1 MERFLKRHEGRI
13 KGNISGFDRI
23 LFRGT
28 LRSICYSK
36 GMEIWLSSR
45 GILMK
50 NFAPCAEQLSKQLK
64 EHARTLAE
72 KHGRPLL
79 YLESSKQSK
88 EDCAREIMK
97 EQGVEKGLIC
107 ILSCVESYRPIH
119 PISPED
125 SRLLAVLMQGEFLIQ
140 GFRNLDLRRRLEPSA
155 ERNPIARKKSA
166 ARMTRKLRLLRAHA
180 LIKKVSGTHYYR
192 LTKIGQLIASTALTF
207 REQDLAVLKAA

>member
-107 ILSCVESYRPIH
+107 ILSCVASCRPIH

-125 SRLLAVLMQGEFLIQ
+125 SRLLAVLMQGEFLIH

>member
-13 KGNISGFDRI
+13 KGIISGFDRI

-64 EHARTLAE
+64 EHARTLPE

-107 ILSCVESYRPIH
+107 ILSCVESCRSYTVRKDWKAKLIH
-119 PISPED
+119 LFLRERKWAGWLQSWARQVNPLS
-125 SRLLAVLMQGEFLIQ
+125 LL
-140 GFRNLDLRRRLEPSA
+140 
-155 ERNPIARKKSA
+155 
-166 ARMTRKLRLLRAHA
+166 T
-180 LIKKVSGTHYYR
+180 
-192 LTKIGQLIASTALTF
+192 TA
-207 REQDLAVLKAA
+207 